1 MMEMRRNSSG
11 VGAIA
16 IAGLMKEND
25 LDNEADALI
34 HFIKNELKFEN
45 KFQVSYCKLQGSNP
59 RLVINMVS
67 GYIEEIEPDRIM
79 FGCRGY
85 VRLPES
91 EDQTHDISTFRKASR
106 LVRHKKCENCTK
118 ELTSKREVRR
128 MSLTAESLAKM
139 NMEGDDMG
147 PEEQL

>member
-1 MMEMRRNSSG
+1 MLYIESIPCCRSSMMEMRRNSSG

-85 VRLPES
+85 DVRLLHIVAMSSEIPEVVL
-91 EDQTHDISTFRKASR
+91 KP
-106 LVRHKKCENCTK
+106 LVW
-118 ELTSKREVRR
+118 S
-128 MSLTAESLAKM
+128 
-139 NMEGDDMG
+139 
-147 PEEQL
+147 